1 MAWSLVKI
9 IRDSRGVKEP
19 ELFNNNKCMIIY
31 VLKDLNFN
39 STEHERI
46 DSKTVIDFPENLSVF
61 ILTKN
66 KKTKRKLTKKKNL
79 YEKTLKLV
87 KTFMIQNGQPIGVLL
102 IKK

>member
-1 MAWSLVKI
+1 
-9 IRDSRGVKEP
+9 
-19 ELFNNNKCMIIY
+19 MIIY

-66 KKTKRKLTKKKNL
+66 KKTKRKLTKKKN
-79 YEKTLKLV
+79 
-87 KTFMIQNGQPIGVLL
+87 FF
-102 IKK
+102 